1 MADLLSEIFEKRRA
15 AAARQSAYRRRR
27 RLALIMV
34 TLPVIAADL
43 IVAGLARGLL
53 LLKPQKAPGELDH
66 AAPRT
71 KYPLRP
77 FRGGIRLSLPTLEL
91 CHYQGC

>member
-27 RLALIMV
+27 RLGLIMV

-43 IVAGLARGLL
+43 IVAGLARGLIST
-53 LLKPQKAPGELDH
+53 AGATRDELARVVH
-66 AAPRT
+66 ITARMVATTP
-71 KYPLRP
+71 
-77 FRGGIRLSLPTLEL
+77 
-91 CHYQGC
+91 